1 MDTQTRQVAISR
13 VFDAPRELVYR
24 AFTDPDDLAVWW
36 GPIGCSLPRE
46 LIEVDNRPGGF
57 QRFVMVVADD
67 PSLRIEHEADLIE
80 VVEGRLLTGVLH
92 VSGAL
97 PVGYEPFD
105 LAFRFEFHDEPDG
118 RTRLEL
124 RHELASGTLPEGWED
139 AAMGGGLEQFAKLD
153 ALLAVRA

>member
-1 MDTQTRQVAISR
+1 MDTETQPLAISR
-13 VFDAPRELVYR
+13 VFDAPRELVYL
-24 AFTDPDDLAVWW
+24 ALTDPDQLAAWW

-57 QRFVMVVADD
+57 QRFVMVVAED
-67 PSLRIEHEADLIE
+67 PSIRVEHVADLIE

-118 RTRLEL
+118 RTRLEQ
-124 RHELASGTLPEGWED
+124 RHDFPPGSSEAWLEAALAG
-139 AAMGGGLEQFAKLD
+139 ALESFTKLD
-153 ALLAVRA
+153 AELAARA